1 MPIFYQTMTS
11 VTLSLKGFRRFWKE
25 FPLLNLRSRE
35 VNMFYSTATT
45 EFIVNLN
52 ETFWYASSY
61 FTWWRQKSKLANT
74 ENILLMSE
82 GDLLRLAGGGFPR
95 GLKCSKQS
103 LPGNPW
109 DILPKIQFGMTCR
122 KCKTLK
128 ETDTLLNSLMLK
140 FTTIVMAMAK
150 FQFRRIDKVLLLLLL
165 LLMMMMTLESSC

>member
-1 MPIFYQTMTS
+1 M
-11 VTLSLKGFRRFWKE
+11 
-25 FPLLNLRSRE
+25 
-35 VNMFYSTATT
+35 
-45 EFIVNLN
+45 
-52 ETFWYASSY
+52 
-61 FTWWRQKSKLANT
+61 ANT

-140 FTTIVMAMAK
+140 FTMIVMAMAK